1 MGRHKSAFS
10 GIKDPKFQRI
20 FDKETY
26 QFHTAVSDET
36 TAEKIAEELRRS
48 NNFGTELGTMARVF
62 HLPKSQAKI
71 DFIFGQPHY
80 YRWAIYVK
88 PYKLTPKEAESRTF
102 IHDVIHEGQQE
113 DYINT
118 HYDKMLDDLW
128 DDPSRIK
135 HQKLSMIIS
144 SLGLPWQ
151 APSRYTSSEKKA
163 ILNKYRTAKWVS
175 RE

>member
-1 MGRHKSAFS
+1 MARQKSPYS
-10 GIKDPKFQRI
+10 GISEPKFQRI

-36 TAEKIAEELRRS
+36 TANKIAEELRKS
-48 NNFGTELGTMARVF
+48 NNFGTELGTLARVF

-71 DFIFGQPHY
+71 EFIFSQPHY

-88 PYKLTPKEAESRTF
+88 PYKLPAKEAESRTF
-102 IHDVIHEGQQE
+102 IHNIIHEGQQE

-128 DDPSRIK
+128 DDKSRIVN
-135 HQKLSMIIS
+135 QKLSIIIR

-151 APSRYTSSEKKA
+151 APSKYTPTEKKA
-163 ILNKYRTAKWVS
+163 ILNKYRTAKWVQ
-175 RE
+175 RD

>member
-1 MGRHKSAFS
+1 MRHKSAYS

-26 QFHTAVSDET
+26 QFHTAVSTEET
-36 TAEKIAEELRRS
+36 ANKIAEELRKS
-48 NNFGTELGTMARVF
+48 NNFGTELGTLARVY

-71 DFIFGQPHY
+71 DFIFGQPYY

-88 PYKLTPKEAESRTF
+88 PYKLPAKEAESRTF
-102 IHDVIHEGQQE
+102 IHNIIHEGQQE

-128 DDPSRIK
+128 DDRNRII
-135 HQKLSMIIS
+135 HDKLIMVIQH
-144 SLGLPWQ
+144 LGLPVQ

-163 ILNKYRTAKWVS
+163 ILNKYRTAKWIS
-175 RE
+175 RD